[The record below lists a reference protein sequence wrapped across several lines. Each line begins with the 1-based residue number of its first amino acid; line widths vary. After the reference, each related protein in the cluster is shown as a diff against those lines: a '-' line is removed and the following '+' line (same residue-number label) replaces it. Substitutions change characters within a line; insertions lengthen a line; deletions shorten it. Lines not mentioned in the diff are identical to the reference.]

1 MHSIRLDFLSERHI
15 IVHWV
20 ISMDN
25 QLFQRIKEGSL
36 EAFGEFYD
44 QYSLKLL
51 NFSMM
56 YLNSRVEA
64 EETVQDVFVKI
75 WENRTKLNLE
85 LSVEGYIFRITK
97 NQLLNK
103 IKKKV
108 LETETITHS
117 TESLFFNNS
126 TEDEVFLNEM
136 KGVLSEAMAGLPEKR
151 QEIFRLS
158 REKGY
163 SNKEIAEELN
173 ISVHTVESQIKKSI
187 KYLRSYI
194 EYLPMLFVLKV
205 LM

>member
-1 MHSIRLDFLSERHI
+1 M
-15 IVHWV
+15 
-20 ISMDN
+20 N
-25 QLFQRIKEGSL
+25 NYLFQRIKEGSL
-36 EAFGEFYD
+36 EAFSEFYD

-56 YLNSRVEA
+56 YLNSRAEA

-75 WENRTKLNLE
+75 WENREGLNLE
-85 LSVEGYIFRITK
+85 LSVEGYIFRIAK
-97 NQLLNK
+97 NELLNK

-108 LETETITHS
+108 LKTETISQS
-117 TESLFFNNS
+117 TESLVFNNA
-126 TEDEVFLNEM
+126 TEDDVLLNEM
-136 KGVLSEAMAGLPEKR
+136 KEVLSEAMSGLPEKR

-173 ISVHTVESQIKKSI
+173 ISINTVESQIKKSI

-194 EYLPMLFVLKV
+194 EYLPVLLVFRVLF
-205 LM
+205 